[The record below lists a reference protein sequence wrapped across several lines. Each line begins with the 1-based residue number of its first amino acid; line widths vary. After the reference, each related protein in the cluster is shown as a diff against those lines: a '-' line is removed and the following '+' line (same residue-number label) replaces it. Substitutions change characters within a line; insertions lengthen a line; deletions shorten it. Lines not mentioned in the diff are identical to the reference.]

1 MAYEYEAVSPVVVLE
16 IVVPRVPNIVVLEA
30 MLERRGSA
38 SAGQQRAESG
48 QGDLA
53 VHGRERAALRCEARE
68 LLADH
73 ITLRLIGDHVAVR
86 RRISRYGRINVKAID
101 RGVGVSGPGLA
112 A

>member
-1 MAYEYEAVSPVVVLE
+1 
-16 IVVPRVPNIVVLEA
+16 

-101 RGVGVSGPGLA
+101 RGVGVGGPGLA
-112 A
+112 AYLPPGAMTVVFRSTSQPSCCPGR